1 MMRPLFS
8 LLFTVSLVLSLLQ
21 PSLARPVAHSSA
33 HFQRLKEAVLP
44 PANWIDLG
52 PAPPTELIWLRIAL
66 PQARFPELERQL
78 YEISDPK
85 NARYGKHLL
94 KEQVTELVRPER
106 YSMEAVDTWL
116 DEYGI
121 VGADRVRRSAAGD
134 WVTILVPVATADEM
148 MDTVSN
154 LLAFF
159 PLPSSSPFHSDV
171 LSMAICGVFC
181 ILGCVPHIVGVPP
194 LEEYPRRRGRRRDH
208 PHDALQPSRT
218 PPPTHRTCAAYNVLW
233 PSQAD
238 EHNLIYPG
246 HQHFDKHIPLPSH
259 SSPG

>member
-8 LLFTVSLVLSLLQ
+8 LFFTVSLALVLGLLQ

-33 HFQRLKEAVLP
+33 HIRKLKEAILP

-85 NARYGKHLL
+85 SARYGKHLL
-94 KEQVTELVRPER
+94 KEQVTELVRPDR
-106 YSMEAVDTWL
+106 YSMEVVDTWL
-116 DEYGI
+116 EEYGI

-154 LLAFF
+154 LLAFSH
-159 PLPSSSPFHSDV
+159 SSSPFHSNV
-171 LSMAICGVFC
+171 LLVAICGVFC
-181 ILGCVPHIVGVPP
+181 ILDVFRI
-194 LEEYPRRRGRRRDH
+194 
-208 PHDALQPSRT
+208 S
-218 PPPTHRTCAAYNVLW
+218 
-233 PSQAD
+233 
-238 EHNLIYPG
+238 
-246 HQHFDKHIPLPSH
+246 
-259 SSPG
+259 

>member
-8 LLFTVSLVLSLLQ
+8 LFFSLSLALVLGLLR

-33 HFQRLKEAVLP
+33 HIQKLKEAVLP
-44 PANWIDLG
+44 PPDWIDLG
-52 PAPPTELIWLRIAL
+52 PAPPTQLIWLRVAL

-85 NARYGKHLL
+85 NARYGQHLL
-94 KEQVTELVRPER
+94 KEQVTELVRPDR
-106 YSMEAVDTWL
+106 HSMEAVDAWL

-121 VGADRVRRSAAGD
+121 AGADRVRRSVAGD

-159 PLPSSSPFHSDV
+159 PSRPL
-171 LSMAICGVFC
+171 C
-181 ILGCVPHIVGVPP
+181 ILTFFSWLSVVCFLYWDVFPI
-194 LEEYPRRRGRRRDH
+194 
-208 PHDALQPSRT
+208 S
-218 PPPTHRTCAAYNVLW
+218 
-233 PSQAD
+233 
-238 EHNLIYPG
+238 
-246 HQHFDKHIPLPSH
+246 
-259 SSPG
+259 